1 VIRSIWVTI
10 VAVTVLGT
18 IGLVGVIGA
27 YLGLPRGYFQWA
39 GRVFSKAMLWSSGTP
54 VHVTGLENIDRER
67 PQVICCNHQSMWDVW
82 SVAANLPVRNHF
94 VAKKEIRK
102 IPIFGRAS
110 EAAGHVFIDRG
121 HRASAVESLKVAG
134 RRIVEENST
143 AVTFPEGTR
152 SLTGTLQRFKKGP
165 FVMAIEAGVPI
176 VPTIVDGTFDILPK
190 RGFRLRPQPITL
202 EYGKPVDTSRFG
214 HEDRDA
220 LIMRVHAQMAE
231 MMAKGRAP
239 AGYKGP
245 ERVSAEHV
253 A

>member
-1 VIRSIWVTI
+1 

-18 IGLVGVIGA
+18 VGLVGVIGA
-27 YLGLPRGYFQWA
+27 YLGMPRGYFQWC
-39 GRVFSKAMLWSSGTP
+39 GRVFSKAMLWSGGTP
-54 VHVTGLENIDRER
+54 VQVSGLENIDREN

-82 SVAANLPVRNHF
+82 AVAANMPVRNHF

-110 EAAGHVFIDRG
+110 ECAGHVFVDRG
-121 HRASAVESLKVAG
+121 HRASAVESLKIAG
-134 RRIVEENST
+134 RRIKEEKST

-152 SLTGTLQRFKKGP
+152 SLTGNLQRFKKGP
-165 FVMAIEAGVPI
+165 FIMAIEAGVPI

-202 EYGKPVDTSRFG
+202 QYGTPVDTSRFG

-231 MMAKGRAP
+231 MMAKQRAP
-239 AGYKGP
+239 AGYAGP
-245 ERVSAEHV
+245 ERLTAGHV

>member
-1 VIRSIWVTI
+1 M
-10 VAVTVLGT
+10 AVTVLGT
-18 IGLVGVIGA
+18 VGLVGVIGA
-27 YLGLPRGYFQWA
+27 YLGMPRGYFQWC
-39 GRVFSKAMLWSSGTP
+39 GRVFSKAMLWSGGTP
-54 VHVTGLENIDRER
+54 VQVSGLENIDREN

-82 SVAANLPVRNHF
+82 AVAANMPVRNHF

-110 EAAGHVFIDRG
+110 ECAGHVFVDRG
-121 HRASAVESLKVAG
+121 HRASAVESLKIAG
-134 RRIVEENST
+134 RRIKEEKST

-152 SLTGTLQRFKKGP
+152 SLTGNLQRFKKGP
-165 FVMAIEAGVPI
+165 FIMAIEAGVPI

-202 EYGKPVDTSRFG
+202 QYGTPVDTSRFG

-231 MMAKGRAP
+231 MMAKQRAP
-239 AGYKGP
+239 AGYAGP
-245 ERVSAEHV
+245 ERLTAGHV

>member
-1 VIRSIWVTI
+1 MAF
-10 VAVTVLGT
+10 VAVFILATLG
-18 IGLVGVIGA
+18 LFGVIGA
-27 YLGLPRGYFQWA
+27 YLGLPRGYYQWT

-54 VHVTGLENIDRER
+54 VHVTGLENIDRQN

-82 SVAANLPVRNHF
+82 AVAANVPVRNHF

-110 EAAGHVFIDRG
+110 ESAGHVFVDRG
-121 HRASAVESLKVAG
+121 DLASAVESLKMAG
-134 RRIVEENST
+134 RRIKEENST

-152 SLTGTLQRFKKGP
+152 SLTGKLQRFKKGP
-165 FVMAIEAGVPI
+165 FIMAIEAGVPI

-202 EYGKPVDTSRFG
+202 KYGTPVDASRFG

-231 MMAKGRAP
+231 MLAKQRAP
-239 AGYKGP
+239 AGYTGP
-245 ERVSAEHV
+245 ERLTAEHV